1 MDLSPNTAGGGRG
14 VKMLSMVLKLVFECI
29 GSRLPMFYGGGTE
42 RVKLLCAE
50 KLVWEGACHDGHTKC
65 RPRALLRRTWMNCC
79 FGIQQV
85 LD

>member
-50 KLVWEGACHDGHTKC
+50 KLVPC
-65 RPRALLRRTWMNCC
+65 PRELAMMGTPNAGPGPC
-79 FGIQQV
+79 FGGRG
-85 LD
+85 